1 MDKTSQPDWNAEYEF
16 FHKIILDEVD
26 RLRFNNGFEPL
37 SLELY
42 ETDHGYIGTG
52 YLGRRTVRAF
62 GWFCF
67 DSAGKKMLKLSI
79 RPQKLP
85 EHLA

>member
-1 MDKTSQPDWNAEYEF
+1 MDGISQADWKAEYEF

-37 SLELY
+37 NLELY
-42 ETDHGYIGTG
+42 ETDHGYVGSG
-52 YLGRRTVRAF
+52 KLGRRTVRAL
-62 GWFCF
+62 GWFSF
-67 DSAGKKMLKLSI
+67 DQNGRKILKLSI
-79 RPQKLP
+79 KPQRLP

>member
-1 MDKTSQPDWNAEYEF
+1 MDKTSQGDWNAEYEF

-42 ETDHGYIGTG
+42 ETEQGYIGVG
-52 YLGRRTVRAF
+52 KLGRRTVRASGF
-62 GWFCF
+62 FCF
-67 DSAGKKMLKLSI
+67 DGQGRKILKLFI
-79 RPQKLP
+79 KPQKLP